1 MDNQTLYRLNTLIN
15 QSYECASFTDFLKLS
30 VLHLHEFVIYD
41 SGLFFC
47 AISQDS
53 SYFKPYLSG
62 PIEDYYRRRH
72 FENRDDYLN
81 ESEQL
86 HKESEP
92 FVYTSLDYL
101 AGKVNVPDEP
111 RSRFF
116 REMNDFHI
124 VCVRIIYQDCFL
136 GEIYLHRSI
145 DKQPFSEEEL
155 FILRLLQPHI
165 STVFHI
171 IHTLSAVRQTESFS
185 QAKYGLCML
194 DREMSIIGGNVTGI
208 EMLKLPSLFG
218 SSVLFHIK
226 ETCADWED
234 MNIHQSVVINTKQGN
249 VKADIYSENNDPE
262 KHFLIVIK
270 FCEQNET
277 VPDYKLKFSK
287 RETEIIDALI
297 QGKNN
302 QQIAKTIN
310 LSQNTIKTHIQNI
323 YKKTGVNNRTEL
335 TYLLMLNTIG
345 V

>member
-1 MDNQTLYRLNTLIN
+1 MDNQKLYRFNTLIN
-15 QSYECASFTDFLKLS
+15 QAYECASFTDFLKLS

-62 PIEDYYRRRH
+62 PIEDYYRKRH
-72 FENRDDYLN
+72 FESRDDYLN
-81 ESEQL
+81 ESEKL
-86 HKESEP
+86 KKENEP
-92 FVYTSLDYL
+92 FVYTSVEYL
-101 AGKVNVPDEP
+101 SGKVDVPDEP
-111 RSRFF
+111 RRRFLC
-116 REMNDFHI
+116 EMQDFHI
-124 VCVRIIYQDCFL
+124 ACIRIIYKGRFL

-155 FILRLLQPHI
+155 YILRLLQPHI
-165 STVFHI
+165 STVFNI

-194 DREMSIIGGNVTGI
+194 DGEMSIIGGNVTGI
-208 EMLKLPSLFG
+208 EMLKLPTVFG
-218 SSVLFHIK
+218 SSVLFHVK
-226 ETCADWED
+226 EICTDWPD
-234 MNIHQSVVINTKQGN
+234 KDIHQSAIIHTRQGN
-249 VKADIYSENNDPE
+249 VKVDVYSENKYPE
-262 KHFLIVIK
+262 KQFLIAMK
-270 FCEQNET
+270 FCEQNEPGT
-277 VPDYKLKFSK
+277 DYKLKFSR
-287 RETEIIDALI
+287 REAEIIDALI

-345 V
+345 

>member
-1 MDNQTLYRLNTLIN
+1 MDNQKLYRFNALVN
-15 QSYECASFTDFLKLS
+15 QAYECSSFTDFLKLS
-30 VLHLHEFVIYD
+30 ILQLHEFVIYD

-62 PIEDYYRRRH
+62 PIEDYYRKRH
-72 FENRDDYLN
+72 FESRGEYIL
-81 ESEQL
+81 ESEMPL
-86 HKESEP
+86 KENAP

-101 AGKVNVPDEP
+101 SGRVVVPDEP
-111 RSRFF
+111 RSRFL
-116 REMNDFHI
+116 REMQDFHI
-124 VCVRIIYQDCFL
+124 VCIRIIYKDRFL

-145 DKQPFSEEEL
+145 DKQPFSDEDL

-185 QAKYGLCML
+185 QAKYGLCVL
-194 DREMSIIGGNVTGI
+194 DGEMSIIGGNVTGI
-208 EMLKLPSLFG
+208 EMLKLPTVFG
-218 SSVLFHIK
+218 SSVLFHVK
-226 ETCADWED
+226 EICSDWSD
-234 MNIHQSVVINTKQGN
+234 KSDRQSSVVNTRQGN
-249 VKADIYSENNDPE
+249 IKVNVYMQSNETE
-262 KHFLIVIK
+262 KHFLISMR
-270 FCEQNET
+270 FFEQNE
-277 VPDYKLKFSK
+277 PAIDYKLKFSK
-287 RETEIIDALI
+287 RESEIIDALI

-335 TYLLMLNTIG
+335 TYLLMLSTIG
-345 V
+345 